1 MKKITLIKKQL
12 LFILK
17 HNLFIRN
24 IIFFIKQ
31 MIDKELNYF
40 AASLSFYTLSTI
52 VPLFLIVL
60 TILTHLKFF
69 TNFYLDIK
77 KFLFENF
84 MPIHS
89 EKIMSLIDQF
99 INNSFELGIVSFIIM
114 LFSSFM
120 FFQNFEYIANKIF
133 KVKEKNIFYSF
144 STYLIF
150 VTIIPIGIGIAFYI
164 TFYLNLFLDKYEI
177 TSSLTRINLSLLP
190 YVIIFFVFLL
200 IYKISINKK
209 IPLKVEATG
218 ALINAVI
225 WVGAKNMFIIYVITN
240 ESYKTIYGS
249 FSFILYFLLWIYV
262 SWLIFIYGIK
272 LLYLIY
278 KYNNFIERKN

>member
-1 MKKITLIKKQL
+1 
-12 LFILK
+12 
-17 HNLFIRN
+17 
-24 IIFFIKQ
+24 